1 MKIMRLPL
9 AVIAILLLISALPM
23 ASAEL
28 TMREAIPDITMDE
41 DEIALSRINLND
53 HFSNDYS
60 QISFSYFSTHN
71 KVEVLIHE
79 NGDVDFSAL
88 KDWYGTDEVTFIA
101 SDGEHQVS
109 DTILVEVEP
118 VNDPV
123 ILLIP
128 LHDVVFKEDIGKES
142 AMNLYDHFQDI
153 DSILAFSYSS
163 VNIIVQINDN
173 GYVDFSA
180 PNNWYG
186 SEEVTFSASDGEF
199 EVSDDVLVTVIAL
212 NDAPKCEVN
221 IASISLNADQHS
233 KTLVLGDYFTDVD
246 DEVLAYKI
254 AGNKRIKADINAQDG
269 QLILEA
275 PEGWS
280 GEEVL
285 ILTAEDPSGGASSV
299 QIVVITS
306 RGTDS
311 SGQVFYLFGLV
322 LAVAIAGVR
331 LQLAGK
337 KRPLK
342 SPVKLSSYRHYRD
355 E

>member
-1 MKIMRLPL
+1 MKIMRIPL
-9 AVIAILLLISALPM
+9 VIIAILLLISALPM

-28 TMREAIPDITMDE
+28 TVREAIPDVTIDE
-41 DEIALSRINLND
+41 DKTVLSIINLND

-60 QISFSYFSTHN
+60 QISFSSVSTHN
-71 KVEVLIHE
+71 KIEVKIHE
-79 NGDVDFSAL
+79 NGDVDFSAPR
-88 KDWYGTDEVTFIA
+88 DWYGTDEVTFIA
-101 SDGEHQVS
+101 SDVEHQTS
-109 DTILVEVEP
+109 DTILVIVEP

-123 ILLIP
+123 LLLKALP
-128 LHDVVFKEDIGKES
+128 DFTFEEDEGLEG
-142 AMNLYDHFQDI
+142 AVNLYDHFQDI

-180 PNNWYG
+180 PINWYG
-186 SEEVTFSASDGEF
+186 SEEVIFSASDGEF
-199 EVSDDVLVTVIAL
+199 EVSDAVLVTVTAL
-212 NDAPKCEVN
+212 NDAPRCEVN
-221 IASISLNADQHS
+221 IASISLSADQHS
-233 KTLVLGDYFTDVD
+233 KTLVLGDYFSDVD
-246 DEVLAYKI
+246 DELLSYKI
-254 AGNKRIKADINAQDG
+254 AGNKRIKADINAQEG
-269 QLILEA
+269 QLILKA

-280 GEEVL
+280 GEEIL
-285 ILTAEDPSGGASSV
+285 TLTAEDPSGGASSV

-337 KRPLK
+337 KRALK